1 MHRPPFLLSI
11 TLTYTVSTVAGGGK
25 GASYI
30 TFMEKTIYGKKRKD
44 WGLKWEKDERRGQI
58 LSPVKK
64 KKRKKRKVSE
74 FLVKFSIKRS
84 VFRCRRLN
92 NFSSPLPPPTWFS
105 LQPFRFTLLPLSIPL
120 FLPSETGKTEA
131 ALYISFK
138 TTTLIKK

>member
-30 TFMEKTIYGKKRKD
+30 TFMEKTIYEKKRKD

-64 KKRKKRKVSE
+64 KKKKREKS
-74 FLVKFSIKRS
+74 
-84 VFRCRRLN
+84 LN
-92 NFSSPLPPPTWFS
+92 SS
-105 LQPFRFTLLPLSIPL
+105 
-120 FLPSETGKTEA
+120 
-131 ALYISFK
+131 
-138 TTTLIKK
+138 